1 MAIGTNN
8 WDLGTYCNKLEKKHN
23 YKDIF
28 KPTFI
33 MMFTNLIFF
42 WCLHTNL
49 MVLAE
54 GGDKVKLTGEKPGKN

>member
-8 WDLGTYCNKLEKKHN
+8 WDLETYCNKLEKKHS

-54 GGDKVKLTGEKPGKN
+54 GG